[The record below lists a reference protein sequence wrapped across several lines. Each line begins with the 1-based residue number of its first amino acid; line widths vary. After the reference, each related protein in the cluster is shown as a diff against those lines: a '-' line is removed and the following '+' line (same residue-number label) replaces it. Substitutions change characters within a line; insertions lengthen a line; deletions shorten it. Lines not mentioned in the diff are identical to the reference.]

1 MKRLIGVVTVKNNLA
16 VQSFGYKKYLPL
28 GKPEILIKNLD
39 RWGADEILVNVID
52 RSYNNSGPDFNLIE
66 KIKEIKISTPLIYGG
81 GIRSFEDANK
91 VIKEGADRI
100 LIESIFNDRVNEVKM
115 ISNYIGSQ
123 SIILSLPLT
132 IDNNMLHRF
141 DYRNNKKFFF
151 KNFFIDSTKLVSEIL
166 IIDYKNEGYQNKFNE
181 KIIEKF
187 PNLKIPI
194 IAYGGVFGK
203 KKIKNLLNNKK
214 INAIAIGN
222 ILNYTE
228 NSIKKIKLANK
239 NYLRL

>member
-1 MKRLIGVVTVKNNLA
+1 VTSVDPTSLSLGFRDAMQGKAIFTPEQADQVLRGEM
-16 VQSFGYKKYLPL
+16 QKMMRKKIQPNIDACN
-28 GKPEILIKNLD
+28 GF
-39 RWGADEILVNVID
+39 LVNNAKREGVKQTA
-52 RSYNNSGPDFNLIE
+52 SGLQYE
-66 KIKEIKISTPLIYGG
+66 
-81 GIRSFEDANK
+81 

-151 KNFFIDSTKLVSEIL
+151 KNFFIDSTNLVSEIL